1 MVVSYMFSFESV
13 IRGYHE
19 CRMIRNNPIA
29 GEELPCYRE
38 LGNSHDP
45 YAVAVKKFIAGEQKV
60 VGHIP
65 RRISAICSLFIRTGG
80 DIHCQVSGDR
90 RYSSDLL
97 QGGLEIP
104 AVLFFTAAKRDEGQK
119 TKKLIEDTLDVK
131 VTVSEARSKVHTPS
145 SLSPT
150 TKELAIK
157 TETERDII
165 EEEDVINLT
174 EPDAELPVA
183 KKAKVFDGERIIM
196 GQQLS
201 DVEIN
206 FAQQL
211 LKEQF
216 PKVNGLTN
224 TLYQEKRVERG
235 ETSVLNKLQIVHC
248 KIRQHWIVASTF
260 GCSLNEVKVY
270 DSLFYNCD
278 NETEHVIANL
288 FQCGPNKVT
297 VKVAYSQK
305 QSGSSDCGVYAIAFA
320 TAVVNGL
327 NPSRLK
333 FKQEVM
339 RSYLVNCFTKK
350 HISPFPLC

>member
-1 MVVSYMFSFESV
+1 
-13 IRGYHE
+13 
-19 CRMIRNNPIA
+19 MIWNNPIT
-29 GEELPCYRE
+29 GEELQCYQE

-45 YAVAVKKFIAGEQKV
+45 YAVTVKKFIAEEQKV
-60 VGHIP
+60 TGQVP
-65 RRISAICSLFIRTGG
+65 RHISAICSLFIRRGG
-80 DIHCQVSGDR
+80 DIRCQVTGDR
-90 RYSSDLL
+90 RYASDLL

-104 AVLFFTAAKRDEGQK
+104 AVLFFTAAKRDKGQK
-119 TKKLIEDTLDVK
+119 AKKLIEDTLDVK
-131 VTVSEARSKVHTPS
+131 VTVSEARSEVHTPS

-165 EEEDVINLT
+165 EEEYVINLT

-196 GQQLS
+196 EQQLS

-224 TLYQEKRVERG
+224 TLYHEKRVECG
-235 ETSVLNKLQIVHC
+235 EASVLNKLQIVHC
-248 KIRQHWIVASTF
+248 KTRQYWIVASTF

-278 NETEHVIANL
+278 NETEHFIANL
-288 FQCGPNKVT
+288 FQMW
-297 VKVAYSQK
+297 SQ
-305 QSGSSDCGVYAIAFA
+305 
-320 TAVVNGL
+320 
-327 NPSRLK
+327 
-333 FKQEVM
+333 
-339 RSYLVNCFTKK
+339 
-350 HISPFPLC
+350 